1 MMIDRNIIDN
11 LKSFVETI
19 DNEKKLAEEKNIFNK
34 KHIAPIYGQIK
45 DKSPEEKKDFGK
57 RINDLKIEIDKIF
70 DDQLKRIKDQYINS
84 LRSEF
89 DPLLEVNDLLLGGIN
104 PIDAS
109 INVINNFF
117 KVLNFEIVSG
127 DEISLT
133 KYNFDNLNMDE
144 NHAARD
150 EHDTFF
156 INNNTV
162 LRTHCTSVSAKMIEN
177 NKDEEIKVISY
188 GNVYRKDE
196 DDATHSHQFNQLDI
210 IWIRKD
216 LNISNLK
223 WLINNFLKYF
233 FNNYNIK
240 TKYRLSY
247 FPFTEPSFEVDMSC
261 FKCDGKGCNICKG
274 TGWIEV
280 LGSGIFNPKVI
291 YKANMSEDMIGLAAG
306 IGIDRLTMLKYGIND
321 IRYLYNNDFRVL
333 SKFKGEK

>member
-1 MMIDRNIIDN
+1 MMIDRSIIDN
-11 LKSFVETI
+11 LKLFVKSI
-19 DNEKKLAEEKNIFNK
+19 DNEKKLSEEKNIFNK

-45 DKSPEEKKDFGK
+45 DKSLEEKKDFGK
-57 RINDLKIEIDKIF
+57 KINDLKVEVDNIF
-70 DDQLKRIKDQYINS
+70 DNQLKIIKEKYINS

-89 DPLLEVNDLLLGGIN
+89 DPLLDVNDLLLGGIN

-109 INVINNFF
+109 INLINNFF
-117 KVLNFEIVSG
+117 KVLNFEVVSG
-127 DEISLT
+127 TEISLT

-156 INNNTV
+156 IDKNIV
-162 LRTHCTSVSAKMIEN
+162 LRTHCTSVSAEIIEN
-177 NKDEEIKVISY
+177 NKNDEIKVISY

-210 IWIRKD
+210 IWIRRD
-216 LNISNLK
+216 LNVSNLK

-261 FKCDGKGCNICKG
+261 FKCDGKGCNICKE

-291 YKANMSEDMIGLAAG
+291 YKANLSEDMIGLAAG

-321 IRYLYNNDFRVL
+321 IRYLYSNDFRIL

>member
-1 MMIDRNIIDN
+1 MIDRNIINN
-11 LKSFVETI
+11 LKSFVKSI

-34 KHIAPIYGQIK
+34 NHIAPIYGQIK
-45 DKSPEEKKDFGK
+45 DKNPEEKKDFGK
-57 RINDLKIEIDKIF
+57 KINDLKIEVDKIF
-70 DDQLKRIKDQYINS
+70 EDQLKIIKEQHINS
-84 LRSEF
+84 LKSEF
-89 DPLLEVNDLLLGGIN
+89 DPLLDVNDLLFGGIN

-109 INVINNFF
+109 INLINNFF

-127 DEISLT
+127 TEISLT

-156 INNNTV
+156 INKNVV
-162 LRTHCTSVSAKMIEN
+162 LRTHCTSAISMIIEN
-177 NKDEEIKVISY
+177 NKNDEIKVISY

-210 IWIRKD
+210 VWIGKN

-223 WLINNFLKYF
+223 WLINSFLKYF
-233 FNNYNIK
+233 FDNEKIK
-240 TKYRLSY
+240 TNYRLSY

-261 FKCDGKGCNICKG
+261 FKCDGKGCNICKE

-291 YKANMSEDMIGLAAG
+291 YKANLSEDMIGLAAG

-321 IRYLYNNDFRVL
+321 IRYLYNNDFRIL

>member
-1 MMIDRNIIDN
+1 MMIDRNIINN
-11 LKSFVETI
+11 LKSFVESI
-19 DNEKKLAEEKNIFNK
+19 DNEKKLAEEKNIFNR

-45 DKSPEEKKDFGK
+45 DKSPEEKKDFGQK
-57 RINDLKIEIDKIF
+57 INILKSEIDKIF
-70 DDQLKRIKDQYINS
+70 DDQLNRVKEQYINS
-84 LRSEF
+84 LRSKV
-89 DPLLEVNDLLLGGIN
+89 DPLLDVSDLLIGGIN
-104 PIDAS
+104 PIEAS
-109 INVINNFF
+109 INEINNFF

-127 DEISLT
+127 PEISSS

-156 INNNTV
+156 INKNTI
-162 LRTHCTSVSAKMIEN
+162 LRTHCTSVSAKIIEN
-177 NKDEEIKVISY
+177 NPNDEIKVISY

-196 DDATHSHQFNQLDI
+196 DDATHSHQFNQVDI
-210 IWIRKD
+210 IWIKKD

-233 FNNYNIK
+233 FKNDNIK
-240 TKYRLSY
+240 TRYRLSY

-261 FKCDGKGCNICKG
+261 FKCNGKGCNICKE

-291 YKANMSEDMIGLAAG
+291 YKANLNEDMIGLAAG
-306 IGIDRLTMLKYGIND
+306 IGIDRITMLKYGIND
-321 IRYLYNNDFRVL
+321 IRYLYNNDFRIL